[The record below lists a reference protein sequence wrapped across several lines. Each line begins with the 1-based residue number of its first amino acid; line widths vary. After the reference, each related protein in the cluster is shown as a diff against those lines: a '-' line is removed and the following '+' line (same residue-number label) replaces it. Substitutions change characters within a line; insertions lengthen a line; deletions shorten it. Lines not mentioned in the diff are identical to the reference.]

1 GAQAPPPPYLTLSP
15 MQSSRV
21 LALLLLS
28 MVVIVAALPAPVQER
43 EWREKRLSQQALIRL
58 MMRNDR
64 IAHLDGMQ
72 MGKRSVGPFEIE
84 RQTRDSSAHCFLSPI
99 QCWNNRRRR

>member
-1 GAQAPPPPYLTLSP
+1 SLPHFDLGP
-15 MQSSRV
+15 MQRLLVFLFLSILV
-21 LALLLLS
+21 L
-28 MVVIVAALPAPVQER
+28 VAALPAPQEQ

-58 MMRNDR
+58 LMRNDR
-64 IAHLDGMQ
+64 TASMDGLH
-72 MGKRSVGPFEIE
+72 MGKRGGMEIE